1 MQTVCE
7 TVQVPETIKV
17 QVVRY
22 TTETRTE
29 QRQRIVC
36 EWVTETVNQTI
47 RECVRVPVQRQV
59 QVPVTTGRPAVAAAG
74 ACSTCDPC
82 VTTASYRGGRFGL
95 LRR

>member
-7 TVQVPETIKV
+7 TVQVPETVNV

-22 TTETRTE
+22 KTETRTE

-36 EWVTETVNQTI
+36 EWVTETVNQTV

-59 QVPVTTGRPAVAAAG
+59 QVPTNSSGTVVAAAG
-74 ACSTCDPC
+74 ACGTCDSSVVPS
-82 VTTASYRGGRFGL
+82 SYLSGRRGI